1 MLCVMYQTLFKYGD
15 YLQNLRLFSLDE
27 KVIKSFC
34 SSFINLLLYV
44 FLSYTKPSSSLHF
57 MAVLKSLVE
66 SIQFFSLWWQLF
78 MDQISFSIP
87 QKYKFQMDF
96 SFLIASDLF
105 FYFFPNHLFRQ
116 YVIVKKNHKTLLK
129 LFDIESSYLE
139 IN

>member
-57 MAVLKSLVE
+57 MAV
-66 SIQFFSLWWQLF
+66 
-78 MDQISFSIP
+78 
-87 QKYKFQMDF
+87 
-96 SFLIASDLF
+96 
-105 FYFFPNHLFRQ
+105 
-116 YVIVKKNHKTLLK
+116 
-129 LFDIESSYLE
+129 
-139 IN
+139 